1 MTIDTSIQSFSG
13 SYYNDRL
20 QGADSAIQEQAG
32 DGRDKKF
39 QHTEED
45 RNVQQ
50 EVQKFKNTEQKV
62 IAHEM
67 AHKAVGGQYAGSVK
81 YEYTRGPDN
90 KMYITGG
97 EVSIDVSKGSTP
109 EETAQKMRQVQQAA
123 MAPADP
129 SAQDRAVAAKA
140 AMQAQK
146 AQQEIQ
152 SEHQKEQPSGAAEY
166 TKKPNQSLGISIYG

>member
-13 SYYNDRL
+13 SYSNGWL
-20 QGADSAIQEQAG
+20 QGADSATQKQSGGAI
-32 DGRDKKF
+32 DKKS
-39 QHTEED
+39 HNAEGD
-45 RNVQQ
+45 RKAQQ
-50 EVQKFKNTEQKV
+50 EVQKLKNTEQKV

-90 KMYITGG
+90 KMYIAGG

-152 SEHQKEQPSGAAEY
+152 SEQQKEQPSAAVGY